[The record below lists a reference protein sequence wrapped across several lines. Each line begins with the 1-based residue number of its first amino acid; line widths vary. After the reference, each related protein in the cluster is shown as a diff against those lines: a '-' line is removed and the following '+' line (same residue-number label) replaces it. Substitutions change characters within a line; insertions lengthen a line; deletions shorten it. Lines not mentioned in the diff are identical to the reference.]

1 MIESVLV
8 SFFESV
14 KYVGHLFPIAL
25 LRVYLGY
32 FYVNQ
37 AVARYG
43 SDFLSQPRLA
53 EDASHWLPRSPA
65 PEWFKTLAHDWLVP
79 NWQAAAYAITAG
91 EALIGIS
98 FILGY
103 LVRPFSLLGI
113 LLSLLLLWT
122 NDPDAL
128 HFYQGTIAVHIVL
141 AWLGAGRCLGMDYYF
156 YKKHRGIW
164 W

>member
-1 MIESVLV
+1 MKSVLV

-37 AVARYG
+37 ALTRWG
-43 SDFLSQPRLA
+43 SDFLNQPRLA

-65 PEWFKTLAHDWLVP
+65 PAWYQAFVQDWLVP
-79 NWQAAAYAITAG
+79 NWQVGAYVLTIG
-91 EALIGIS
+91 EGLIGLS
-98 FILGY
+98 FLVGY
-103 LVRPFSLLGI
+103 FVRPMALLGVF
-113 LLSLLLLWT
+113 LNLNLLWIMG
-122 NDPDAL
+122 PDAAPL
-128 HFYQGTIAVHIVL
+128 YQTLFAVHLTL
-141 AWLGAGRCLGMDYYF
+141 AWLGAGRCLGVDYYF
-156 YKKHRGIW
+156 YKKRRGIW

>member
-1 MIESVLV
+1 MKIVLV

-37 AVARYG
+37 ALQRYG
-43 SDFLSQPRLA
+43 SDFLKQPRLA
-53 EDASHWLPRSPA
+53 EEAMHWLPRSPA
-65 PEWFKTLAHDWLVP
+65 PDWYQSFLTEWLVP
-79 NWQAAAYAITAG
+79 NWQVAAYGLTAT

-98 FILGY
+98 YLLGY
-103 LVRPFSLLGI
+103 VVRPFGLLGVFLNLNMLWI
-113 LLSLLLLWT
+113 MGSEQALL
-122 NDPDAL
+122 
-128 HFYQGTIAVHIVL
+128 YQTLIAVHLTL

-156 YKKHRGIW
+156 YKKRRGIW